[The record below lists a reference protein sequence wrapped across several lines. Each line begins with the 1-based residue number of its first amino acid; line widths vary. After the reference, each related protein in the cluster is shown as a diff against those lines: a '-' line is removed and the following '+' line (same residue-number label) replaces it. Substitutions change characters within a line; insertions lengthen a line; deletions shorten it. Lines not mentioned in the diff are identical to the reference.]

1 MNPFITFLA
10 GAFAAIPVAIT
21 VWFVSFFGFDQAFML
36 SSLISLTGG
45 AATYWLTAV
54 VLKGRF
60 LKRHQLTRKEY
71 QYIKKNTEEAKH
83 KLKRLHKVLFKI
95 RHVPSLK
102 QRMDLLRMTR
112 KIYKLTLKE
121 PKRFY
126 KAETFYFSHLD
137 SVLELS
143 EKYAFL
149 ASQPTKNRELEHSL
163 FETRQTL
170 YELTQAVERDL
181 DQIISDDLDHLNF
194 EIDVAKHTIKTHHE
208 TQAIEENRRLK

>member
-149 ASQPTKNRELEHSL
+149 ASQPTKNRELEQSL